1 MRLEYL
7 MLMTVSYFIWEN
19 GKVTH
24 KQKQVFAEKRN
35 DIKNQLIE
43 EHGEDFFHIR
53 KVWDYA

>member
-1 MRLEYL
+1 

-35 DIKNQLIE
+35 DVKNQLIE
-43 EHGEDFFHIR
+43 EHGEDFFYIR

>member
-1 MRLEYL
+1 

-43 EHGEDFFHIR
+43 EHGVLLWLILS
-53 KVWDYA
+53 KYS